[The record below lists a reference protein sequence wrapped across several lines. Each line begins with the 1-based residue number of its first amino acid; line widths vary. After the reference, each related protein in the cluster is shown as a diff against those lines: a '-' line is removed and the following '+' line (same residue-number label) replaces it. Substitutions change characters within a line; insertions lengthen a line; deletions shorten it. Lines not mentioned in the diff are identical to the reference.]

1 MKKVIEELEQSKV
14 QILKLISKKPKDNE
28 AKKLLEVVEKT
39 IGWLEKENKKF
50 EKNIEAYGTIEV
62 QIENYSFIK
71 DERITKGISVYK
83 VDLDGLYEYIDLIQL
98 RKKHLNF
105 INNIE
110 SLKGLA
116 IEWYMENIQN
126 EKVGLKNGN

>member
-1 MKKVIEELEQSKV
+1 MKKVIE
-14 QILKLISKKPKDNE
+14 
-28 AKKLLEVVEKT
+28 
-39 IGWLEKENKKF
+39 
-50 EKNIEAYGTIEV
+50 AYGSIEV

-71 DERITKGISVYK
+71 DERIKKGISVYK

-126 EKVGLKNGN
+126 EKVVLKNEN